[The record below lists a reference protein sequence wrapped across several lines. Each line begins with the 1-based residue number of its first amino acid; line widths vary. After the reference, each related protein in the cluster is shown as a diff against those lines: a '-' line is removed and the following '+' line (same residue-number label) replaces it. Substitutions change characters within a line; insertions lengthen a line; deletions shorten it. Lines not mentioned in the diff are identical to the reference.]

1 MSEKKWEKALEELFE
16 SFKYYQESANYR
28 AKTVLKYVILAS
40 ILSGSE
46 INYAGTLEAK
56 VFKDDNEIQAI
67 MNLRTGFENN
77 DIILIQQILA
87 DPNSHIV
94 DDPFI
99 TQYLD
104 DLLRG
109 IRLNVLVAKVKP
121 YKSVSIKFLAD
132 QLTVSI

>member
-77 DIILIQQILA
+77 DIILI
-87 DPNSHIV
+87 
-94 DDPFI
+94 
-99 TQYLD
+99 
-104 DLLRG
+104 
-109 IRLNVLVAKVKP
+109 
-121 YKSVSIKFLAD
+121 
-132 QLTVSI
+132 